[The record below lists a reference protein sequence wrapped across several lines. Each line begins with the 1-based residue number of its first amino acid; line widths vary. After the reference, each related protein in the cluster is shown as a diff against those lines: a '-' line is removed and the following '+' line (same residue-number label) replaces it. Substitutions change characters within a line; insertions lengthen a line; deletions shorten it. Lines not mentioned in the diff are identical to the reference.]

1 MTEPA
6 WEPYRLVSSTACMA
20 FMAMVAIAATLLTT
34 DAPLAAQTS
43 EQAGRVTP
51 PPAQAAERA
60 ILAAK
65 FQRFLEQQ
73 AASFP
78 GVMGVE
84 VVDLTSGE
92 RFGVADTLVF
102 PQGSA
107 IKIPLLIELYHQV
120 DAGRLNLD
128 QRVEVSAA
136 DQVGGSG
143 VLQYFAAGG
152 SSVSIHDLAILMI
165 TLSDNSATN
174 ILIGRVGM
182 DAVNRT
188 MASLGYPDIK
198 LQRLMI
204 HEASSARNQENVATP
219 AEAASLMARIA
230 RCDLPMRKERCE
242 ALRAML
248 EIPKEGSFPRPIPSG
263 IKVAWKPGNITG
275 VATAWGLVELPGRP
289 YIVTVMTNY
298 GRGEGDDAI
307 ETISKGAYDYF
318 ARLAGATGYGT
329 RVPLELLKPAA
340 DTSAAHDPGGS
351 P

>member
-1 MTEPA
+1 MLTQGLPRRTSITQA
-6 WEPYRLVSSTACMA
+6 VALTVALMA
-20 FMAMVAIAATLLTT
+20 A
-34 DAPLAAQTS
+34 APLQAQTRPAIGQS
-43 EQAGRVTP
+43 PEQPQT
-51 PPAQAAERA
+51 AERA
-60 ILAAK
+60 ILAGK
-65 FQRFLEQQ
+65 FRRFLEQQ

-84 VVDLTSGE
+84 VVDLTTGQ

-107 IKIPLLIELYHQV
+107 IKIPLLIELYRQV
-120 DAGRLNLD
+120 DTGRLNLD
-128 QRVEVSAA
+128 QRVAVTAA

-143 VLQYFAAGG
+143 VAQYFAAG
-152 SSVSIHDLAILMI
+152 SSSLSIHDLAILMI
-165 TLSDNSATN
+165 TLSDNTATN

-204 HEASSARNQENVATP
+204 HQESSARGDENIATP
-219 AEAASLMARIA
+219 AQAASLMARIA
-230 RCDLPMRKERCE
+230 RCDLPMAKPRCE

-248 EIPKEGSFPRPIPSG
+248 EIPKEGSFSRPIPPDV
-263 IKVAWKPGNITG
+263 KVAWKPGGITG

-298 GRGEGDDAI
+298 GRGAGGNAI
-307 ETISKGAYDYF
+307 EAISKGAYDYF
-318 ARLAGATGYGT
+318 ARLAGATRYGT
-329 RVPLELLKPAA
+329 RVPLELLEPAA
-340 DTSAAHDPGGS
+340 DTSATRDPGGV